1 MKKLTY
7 GMVGGGIG
15 SYIGAMHRRAIALD
29 GTAELVA
36 GCFSQTR
43 EKSLQLAEQL
53 YVEPE
58 RVYADYETMA
68 QAEAARE
75 NGIDFVVVCTPNSSH
90 YVICRA
96 FLNAG
101 IHVVCDK
108 PLTIEKQQAVALKQ
122 LADAKNLILAVT
134 YSYTGH
140 VTLRAAK
147 EMIAAGLQPEQSA
160 ISA

>member
-1 MKKLTY
+1 MQIT
-7 GMVGGGIG
+7 
-15 SYIGAMHRRAIALD
+15 RRWLKQRLHAKTALILSLYARR
-29 GTAELVA
+29 TALH
-36 GCFSQTR
+36 
-43 EKSLQLAEQL
+43 
-53 YVEPE
+53 
-58 RVYADYETMA
+58 YA
-68 QAEAARE
+68 
-75 NGIDFVVVCTPNSSH
+75 
-90 YVICRA
+90 ICRA

-147 EMIAAGLQPEQSA
+147 EMIAAGAIGNIRMIMAEYPLGWLSKAGAGGKQAWRLDPTQSGKSA
-160 ISA
+160 CMADIGTISKMRYIP

>member
-53 YVEPE
+53 Y
-58 RVYADYETMA
+58 RLRDDGSS
-68 QAEAARE
+68 R
-75 NGIDFVVVCTPNSSH
+75 GCTRQRH
-90 YVICRA
+90 
-96 FLNAG
+96 
-101 IHVVCDK
+101 
-108 PLTIEKQQAVALKQ
+108 
-122 LADAKNLILAVT
+122 
-134 YSYTGH
+134 
-140 VTLRAAK
+140 
-147 EMIAAGLQPEQSA
+147 
-160 ISA
+160 